1 MEKGAILKRENVKLS
16 LILPCIALLIL
27 SGCVNPT
34 IVNERSIEDESL
46 SCLELRDQSNQL
58 KELRSSVESGK
69 GVSGAN
75 AAMFVMFWPGIFF
88 NEGNSN
94 KALEAI
100 SKRQAVLAELYV
112 RKNCAAE
119 E

>member
-1 MEKGAILKRENVKLS
+1 MEQGAILRRENANLS
-16 LILPCIALLIL
+16 LILACAVLLIL

-46 SCLELRDQSNQL
+46 SCLQLRDQSNQL
-58 KELRSSVESGK
+58 NELKSSVESGK

-100 SKRQAVLAELYV
+100 SRRQAVLADLYV
-112 RKNCAAE
+112 RKNCGE
-119 E
+119 EE